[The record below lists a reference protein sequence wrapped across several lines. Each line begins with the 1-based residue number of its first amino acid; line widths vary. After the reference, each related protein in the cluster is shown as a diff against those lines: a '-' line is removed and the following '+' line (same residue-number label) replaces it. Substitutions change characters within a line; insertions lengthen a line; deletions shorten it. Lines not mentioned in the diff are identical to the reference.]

1 MTKEVGLLWQ
11 PKLIATMSHLYFRE
25 RERERETHTHTHTS
39 RDREQQA
46 KEEHPASA

>member
-11 PKLIATMSHLYFRE
+11 PKLTATMSHLYFRE
-25 RERERETHTHTHTS
+25 RERDTHTHTS
-39 RDREQQA
+39 RDREQHA

>member
-11 PKLIATMSHLYFRE
+11 PKLTATMSHLYFRE
-25 RERERETHTHTHTS
+25 RERETHTHTS

-46 KEEHPASA
+46 EEHPASA